1 MPVTDIGK
9 RLLSLWDTRPPH
21 TMAVLLVVLLVIVLT
36 LVATAV
42 GDWSIAQ

>member
-1 MPVTDIGK
+1 MQAMR
-9 RLLSLWDTRPPH
+9 RLHELWDTRPPH
-21 TMAVLLVVLLVIVLT
+21 AMAVLLIVILVCVLT